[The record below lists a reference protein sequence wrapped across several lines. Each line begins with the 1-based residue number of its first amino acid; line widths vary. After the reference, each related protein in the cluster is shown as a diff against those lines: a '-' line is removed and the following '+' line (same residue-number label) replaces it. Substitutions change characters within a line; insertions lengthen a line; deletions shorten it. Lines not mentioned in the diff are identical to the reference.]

1 MDWAF
6 WAAAIAAAICVGM
19 GKGGLPMVGMLAV
32 PILSLSISPV
42 VAAGMLLPIYVVSDA
57 FGLWAYRRA
66 FDAQVI
72 AIMAAGMTIGVGVGW
87 ATASTVPEQW
97 VTLLVGVIGLVFAL
111 VTLLR
116 RTVQSAPRE
125 AKVAPGLFWGTITG
139 FTSFVSHAGAPPY
152 QVDVQPLGLPK
163 AVFAGTATIAFAYVN
178 AIKLVPYWFLGQ
190 LSLDSLSVAIWLAVP
205 AALAVF
211 AGVWLVRVLPEK
223 LFFRLV
229 TWALL
234 AISVR
239 LIWEGLRSL

>member
-1 MDWAF
+1 MDGGF
-6 WAAAIAAAICVGM
+6 WAAAIVAAICVGM

-66 FDAQVI
+66 FDARVI
-72 AIMAAGMTIGVGVGW
+72 AIMAAGMTIGVGIGW

-116 RTVQSAPRE
+116 RAPAPGQRRAE
-125 AKVAPGLFWGTITG
+125 VAPGLFWGTVTG
-139 FTSFVSHAGAPPY
+139 FTSFVSHAGAPPW
-152 QVDVQPLGLPK
+152 QVYVQPLGLPK
-163 AVFAGTATIAFAYVN
+163 AVFAGTSTIAFAYVN
-178 AIKLVPYWFLGQ
+178 AIKLLPYWFLG
-190 LSLDSLSVAIWLAVP
+190 LISLDSLSVAIWLAVP
-205 AALAVF
+205 AALSVF

-239 LIWEGLRSL
+239 LIWEGLSPA